1 MKKNIKAFIKE
12 IVPIIAGILIA
23 MYINNW
29 NEDRK
34 DKKYI
39 NQIFSSINKELAET
53 NIDITEKLGIH
64 ESLIDTVDFY
74 LKNDSTSI
82 LEIIRKAEGIKIPS
96 IRINSW
102 KAISNSKIELIDY
115 EKISALANIE
125 EQKEILQIKS
135 EYLLNFLYANTNET
149 ERSKKELL
157 TILIKDIMVTEKMIQ
172 NEIDKNRND

>member
-1 MKKNIKAFIKE
+1 MKKNIIAFTKE

-23 MYINNW
+23 MYITNW

-53 NIDITEKLGIH
+53 NEDITEKLVVQ

-82 LEIIRKAEGIKIPS
+82 LEIILKAEGIKIPS
-96 IRINSW
+96 IKINSW
-102 KAISNSKIELIDY
+102 KAISNSKIELMDY

-125 EQKEILQIKS
+125 EQKETLRMKG
-135 EYLLNFLYANTNET
+135 EYLLNFIYPNTKET
-149 ERSKKELL
+149 GIDKKELL
-157 TILIKDIMVTEKMIQ
+157 KLLIRDITVTEKMIQ
-172 NEIDKNRND
+172 NEIDRITND